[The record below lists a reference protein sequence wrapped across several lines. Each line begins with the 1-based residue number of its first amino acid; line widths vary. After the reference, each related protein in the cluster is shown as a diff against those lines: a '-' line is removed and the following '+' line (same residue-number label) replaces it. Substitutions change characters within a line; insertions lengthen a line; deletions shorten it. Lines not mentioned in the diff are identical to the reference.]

1 MAQYSEPTETNF
13 HQAQHH
19 NENKQ
24 LPIDIHYDKWSRF
37 ENFLKFAEKKEVR
50 DRLKELDPPPLSN
63 YVDVQTIDNIKKA
76 RKDPQS
82 LIKKPDNRTQAQK
95 EAQNKKENDARIKKM
110 KEMYN
115 MFIQM
120 EKEENTGK
128 NSAISTNRMAPQ
140 L

>member
-1 MAQYSEPTETNF
+1 MAQYSEPTATNF
-13 HQAQHH
+13 HQAPHH
-19 NENKQ
+19 TENKQ

-76 RKDPQS
+76 RKDPKS
-82 LIKKPDNRTQAQK
+82 LIKKPDNRS
-95 EAQNKKENDARIKKM
+95 EAEKASQNKKENDARIKKM

-115 MFIQM
+115 MFI
-120 EKEENTGK
+120 
-128 NSAISTNRMAPQ
+128 
-140 L
+140 

>member
-1 MAQYSEPTETNF
+1 MLSRQDSLNTNNMSGTSPFQMAQYSEPTGTNF
-13 HQAQHH
+13 HQAQQH
-19 NENKQ
+19 NENRQ

-82 LIKKPDNRTQAQK
+82 LIKKPDNRSQA
-95 EAQNKKENDARIKKM
+95 
-110 KEMYN
+110 
-115 MFIQM
+115 
-120 EKEENTGK
+120 
-128 NSAISTNRMAPQ
+128 
-140 L
+140 